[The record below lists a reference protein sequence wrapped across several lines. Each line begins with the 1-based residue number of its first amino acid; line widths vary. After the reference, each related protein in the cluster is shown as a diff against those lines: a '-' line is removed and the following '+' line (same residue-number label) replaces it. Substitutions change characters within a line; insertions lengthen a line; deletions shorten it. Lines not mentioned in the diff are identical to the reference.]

1 MLPRLMCHRLQIAG
15 LVLALLML
23 SCAGES
29 EHGPQEPPVTSAPA
43 AGVLRI
49 GSVSLTPA
57 REHEVIQPFADYVAS
72 RLGEFGIGQGRVVVV
87 DSLNRM
93 ANELAAGR
101 VDLYFDSPF
110 PVALVA
116 RRSGSLR
123 VLLRRWKRGSESYRS
138 VIFCRADS
146 GVQDVQHLQGR
157 MVAFGAPFS
166 TSAFLLPKALLAS
179 DGIDLVGYQDASAPV
194 SPDRVGYVFSND
206 AENTMF
212 WVLKGKVTAGAV
224 NEDYYAELAG
234 SRAGELRILARS
246 PAVPRNFACCR
257 ADLDP
262 TLADAIVGLLLGMTA
277 DDLGRAALREFEETA
292 KFDRFPE
299 GAEQA
304 LASVTDLLSYV
315 EEDLGP

>member
-1 MLPRLMCHRLQIAG
+1 LRGAW
-15 LVLALLML
+15 LVLALLT
-23 SCAGES
+23 AGCGVDGKQAPE
-29 EHGPQEPPVTSAPA
+29 EPSGVASTA

-49 GSVSLTPA
+49 GSVSLTPT

-72 RLGEFGIGQGRVVVV
+72 RLGEFGIGHGRVVVV

-93 ANELAAGR
+93 VSELAAGR

-110 PVALVA
+110 PVAFVA

-123 VLLRRWKRGSESYRS
+123 VLLRRWKRGSENYRS
-138 VIFCRADS
+138 VIFCRSDS
-146 GVQDVQHLQGR
+146 GAEDVRDLRGR

-179 DGIDLVGYQDASAPV
+179 GGLDVVGYQDASAPV
-194 SPDRVGYVFSND
+194 SSDRVGYVFSDD

-212 WVLKGKVTAGAV
+212 WVLKGKVAAGAV

-234 SRAGELRILARS
+234 NRAGELRILARS

-262 TLADAIVGLLLGMTA
+262 ALADAIVNLLLGMTA
-277 DDLGRAALREFEETA
+277 DDAGVAVLRDFEGTA

-304 LASVTDLLSYV
+304 LADVTDLLSYV